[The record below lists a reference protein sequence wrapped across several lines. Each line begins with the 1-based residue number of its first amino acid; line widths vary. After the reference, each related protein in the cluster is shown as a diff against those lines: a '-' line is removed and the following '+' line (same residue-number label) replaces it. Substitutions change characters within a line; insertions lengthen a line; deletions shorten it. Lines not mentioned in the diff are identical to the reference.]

1 MRNFLIPSALVV
13 ALAAGAS
20 VALADSSPDKVAAAG
35 TVSTSQVTSRLQSQ
49 GFTVS
54 KIKLDD
60 GSYKVK
66 ATDAAGHKQKLSVNP
81 QTGDVISKGDDDGG
95 DD

>member
-1 MRNFLIPSALVV
+1 MFTQA
-13 ALAAGAS
+13 ALAVGLLVGSAS
-20 VALADSSPDKVAAAG
+20 LALADSTTIAATGSMSVAQ
-35 TVSTSQVTSRLQSQ
+35 VSSRLQAQ
-49 GFTVS
+49 GLTIR

>member
-60 GSYKVK
+60 GRYKVK
-66 ATDAAGHKQKLSVNP
+66 AIDAAGHKQKLKINP
-81 QTGDVISKGDDDGG
+81 ATGETLASEADDD
-95 DD
+95 